1 MTDKNK
7 MRVLTCIVCPNGCEI
22 TAVLDENGGVASLSG
37 ALCKRGEAYAAQEI
51 VSPMRTISSSV
62 RVLGGAAPMVSVRL
76 NRPVPKAEIFHV
88 MEAIRALEISAPV
101 SAGEVLIADVLGL
114 GSDVIATKHI
124 AKA

>member
-7 MRVLTCIVCPNGCEI
+7 TRVLTCIVCPNGCEI

-51 VSPMRTISSSV
+51 VSPMRTISRSV
-62 RVLGGAAPMVSVRL
+62 RVLGGAEPLV
-76 NRPVPKAEIFHV
+76 RPVPKAEIFHV

-101 SAGEVLIADVLGL
+101 SAGDVLIADVLGL